1 MPKIP
6 EKLQPW
12 IEARKKYRLTHEQI
26 QMARELGMKP
36 SGLDEAILY
45 ALCGKQSLSQYIG
58 DCYRKRFKKAHP
70 DDVRSIEERV
80 VTKKIRQTLKEE
92 KQAGIA
98 GVATRFWLRFK
109 EYFVRLK
116 FKEKTNADHTQ
127 VPAAETAGQKKKSP
141 REAPPKTIRVAPKFE
156 EEMIAKFWTSITGLK

>member
-26 QMARELGMKP
+26 QMVRELGMKP
-36 SGLDEAILY
+36 SGLDEAIFCD
-45 ALCGKQSLSQYIG
+45 LCGEQPLSEYIG
-58 DCYRKRFKKAHP
+58 NCYRKRFKKDHP

-80 VTKKIRQTLKEE
+80 VTKKIRQALKEE
-92 KQAGIA
+92 RGGIA
-98 GVATRFWLRFK
+98 GVATRLWLRFK

-116 FKEKTNADHTQ
+116 FKEKTNAGHAQ
-127 VPAAETAGQKKKSP
+127 VPAAEAAGQKKKPP
-141 REAPPKTIRVAPKFE
+141 RKALPKTIRIAPKSE
-156 EEMIAKFWTSITGLK
+156 DETIANFWTSITGLK